1 MNLYLQKQNSAD
13 CCGCSACVQ
22 ACPTACLHMRKTEE
36 GFLYPSADFEKCINC
51 GLCEKVCP
59 LEHFPLQ
66 TDKQQCFAA
75 IHNSSE
81 TLRASSSGGVFY
93 ALAENILAQGGAVFG
108 AALDDD
114 RVLRHTFVNDI
125 ADLPKLMGSK
135 YIQSEMQDS
144 FAQVRDLLQ
153 KGTVVLFVGTPCQVA
168 GLRLYLQKAYEN
180 LYTVDLLCHGVPSD
194 KMFQAYVDFLEKKH
208 GGRLT
213 DIRFRDKEKNGWS
226 ITLRYDIEKNGK
238 TKRHYVPA
246 GLSPYFFAFLRGKIL
261 RESCYRCPYTKT
273 ARPGDLTLAD
283 FWGVEKVLP
292 DLQTSQGCSAVIANT
307 EKGKRLFGAVQSAFA
322 AVPATMEQVTVQ
334 NINFFEPCKRP
345 EIRDTVYAQLDE
357 YGFHKLADMYFKN
370 PRRMR
375 MRIKQIFKF

>member
-1 MNLYLQKQNSAD
+1 MNLYLQKQNAAD

-22 ACPTACLHMRKTEE
+22 ACPTACLSMRETEE
-36 GFLYPSADFEKCINC
+36 GFLYPTVKTDKCINC
-51 GLCEKVCP
+51 GLCAKVCP
-59 LEHFPLQ
+59 MGHAPLQ
-66 TDKQQCFAA
+66 IEEQQCFAA
-75 IHNSSE
+75 IHNSAE
-81 TLRASSSGGVFY
+81 TLRASSSGGVFS
-93 ALAENILAQGGAVFG
+93 ALAKSVLAQGGAVFG
-108 AALDDD
+108 AALGDD
-114 RVLRHTFVNDI
+114 RVLRHTFVTDM

-135 YIQSEMQDS
+135 YIQSEMNDS

-153 KGTVVLFVGTPCQVA
+153 KGTLVLFVGTPCQVA
-168 GLRLYLQKAYEN
+168 GLRLYLQKEYEN

-194 KMFQAYVDFLEKKH
+194 KMFQAYVDYLEKKH

-226 ITLRYDIEKNGK
+226 ITLCYDIEKNGK

-273 ARPGDLTLAD
+273 ARTGDITLAD

-292 DLQTSQGCSAVIANT
+292 DLQTEKGCSAVLANT
-307 EKGKRLFGAVQSAFA
+307 EKGKSLFNTVQSELA

-334 NINFFEPCKRP
+334 NINFFTPCKRP
-345 EIRDTVYAQLDE
+345 EIRDTVYAQLDK
-357 YGFHKLADMYFKN
+357 YGFRKLADMCFKN
-370 PRRMR
+370 PRRWR
-375 MRIKQIFKF
+375 IRIKQIFKF